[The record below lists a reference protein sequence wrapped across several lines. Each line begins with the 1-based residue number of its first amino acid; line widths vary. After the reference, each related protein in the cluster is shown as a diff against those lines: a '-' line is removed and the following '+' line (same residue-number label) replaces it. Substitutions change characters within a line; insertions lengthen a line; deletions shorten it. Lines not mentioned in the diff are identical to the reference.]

1 MNLTVDPEFKSIIP
15 PLTKDE
21 YETLR
26 LSIENEGIRDSLI
39 TTPEGVIVDGH
50 NRYEIAESV
59 GLQEDEIPITVKEF
73 VDRDS
78 IKLWMIDNQNG
89 RRNITD
95 GWKYELARVKKKILL
110 EQGKKN
116 KGANQYTPERVLSVI
131 DKTQHNTQKE
141 IAADLG
147 WSTGKTAQADYVW
160 THGGDDIKDDVKSGE
175 TTINAAYAKTK
186 QTEKRKEALERL
198 DLIAEK
204 HVEEPT
210 GEYDVIVIDPPW
222 PMKKIDRD
230 VRPNQV
236 EFDYPTMT
244 EDELQELSIPAAADA
259 HLWLWA
265 THKYLPT
272 ALRLLDHW
280 GFKYI
285 CAFVWHKPG
294 GPQPFNLPQYNCEF
308 ALYAHRGNPVFTET
322 KAFPACFNASRKEHS
337 AKPGEFYD
345 MVRRVTSG
353 RRIDM
358 FNRRAIDGFDA
369 WGNES

>member
-1 MNLTVDPEFKSIIP
+1 
-15 PLTKDE
+15 
-21 YETLR
+21 
-26 LSIENEGIRDSLI
+26 
-39 TTPEGVIVDGH
+39 
-50 NRYEIAESV
+50 
-59 GLQEDEIPITVKEF
+59 
-73 VDRDS
+73 
-78 IKLWMIDNQNG
+78 MIDNQNG

-110 EQGKKN
+110 EQGKITQGTRN
-116 KGANQYTPERVLSVI
+116 DILSVI
-131 DKTQHNTQKE
+131 DKKLPEHNTQKE